1 MWYHPLAC
9 FSFFDGPAASKSGP
23 LIHGQVK
30 DIWKNVKLFW
40 KKSAKKKFDSKSSVC
55 DKTTKIFREII
66 FNTVRWQR
74 QLNAKGFFQTVL
86 QNFYSI
92 FFTKNKI
99 LIEIRRKIFDN
110 KSTNRYLWENCKRIL
125 NQDLQTF
132 LQISDFLFPY
142 LNS

>member
-1 MWYHPLAC
+1 MVSP
-9 FSFFDGPAASKSGP
+9 SG
-23 LIHGQVK
+23 LLL
-30 DIWKNVKLFW
+30 LFW
-40 KKSAKKKFDSKSSVC
+40 RAGCKQERPPDSWPGKRYLKECETLLEKICKKKFDSKSSVC